1 MFYQNKFTANT
12 QLKISPFFERTSK
25 LNESQEWRR
34 WSGYLAAT
42 SYELTHENEY
52 FAIRTKAALL
62 DISPLKKY
70 IIEGPD
76 AQILLDRL
84 VTRNIAICKVSQV
97 MYTPWCDEHGK
108 VIDDGTVQRLSENKF
123 RITSAEPNL
132 EWIESNSSGMD
143 VIIKDDS
150 YSTAALALQGPNSRS
165 ILNAVSS
172 KSLDSLKFFWMMDTT
187 FENIPVTISRTGYTG
202 DLGYEIWMDPNDALS
217 VWDLLID
224 KGKTFGITPTGLH
237 ALDIA
242 RIEAGLILLDVDYIS
257 TRHALIESRKSSP
270 YELGLGWAVKL
281 KKKNFIGKAP
291 LHKELANGSSW
302 SFVGIE
308 IEWSGFEKHYRA
320 VGLAPGLPSTAWR
333 TSTPLYNNNEQVGYA
348 TSGTW
353 SPLLKR
359 YIALAHVKSKYAKEG
374 SELMF
379 ELKVEHFRKLTKA
392 TVVKTPFF
400 NPERKRS
407 CPQYKNMMLLLLAV
421 VTMD

>member
-12 QLKISPFFERTSK
+12 QLKLSPFFERTSK

-34 WSGYLAAT
+34 WAGYLAAT

-70 IIEGPD
+70 IVEGPD
-76 AQILLDRL
+76 AQNLLDRL
-84 VTRNIAICKVSQV
+84 VTRNIAICKVGQV
-97 MYTPWCDEHGK
+97 MYTPWCDEEGK

-132 EWIESNSSGMD
+132 EWIESNSTGMD
-143 VIIKDDS
+143 VMIKDDS
-150 YSTAALALQGPNSRS
+150 YSTAALALQGPNSRA

-172 KSLDSLKFFWMMDTT
+172 KSLDSLKFFWMIDTT

-202 DLGYEIWMDPNDALS
+202 DLGYEIWMNPNDALS
-217 VWDLLID
+217 VWDLLMD

-242 RIEAGLILLDVDYIS
+242 RVEAGLILLDVDYIS

-281 KKKNFIGKAP
+281 KKKNFIGKAR
-291 LHKELANGSSW
+291 LLEEFENSSEW

-308 IEWSGFEKHYRA
+308 IEWTGFEKHYRA
-320 VGLAPGLPSTAWR
+320 AGLAPGLPSTAWR

-392 TVVKTPFF
+392 TVVKTPFYD
-400 NPERKRS
+400 PERKRS
-407 CPQYKNMMLLLLAV
+407 CPQ
-421 VTMD
+421 

>member
-12 QLKISPFFERTSK
+12 QLKLSPFFERTSK

-34 WSGYLAAT
+34 WAGYLAAT

-70 IIEGPD
+70 IVEGPD
-76 AQILLDRL
+76 AQNLLDRL
-84 VTRNIAICKVSQV
+84 VTRNIAICKVGQV
-97 MYTPWCDEHGK
+97 MYTPWCDEEGK

-132 EWIESNSSGMD
+132 EWIESNSTGMD
-143 VIIKDDS
+143 VMIKDDS
-150 YSTAALALQGPNSRS
+150 YSTAALALQGPNSRA

-172 KSLDSLKFFWMMDTT
+172 KSLDSLKFFWMIDTT

-217 VWDLLID
+217 VWDLLMD

-242 RIEAGLILLDVDYIS
+242 RVEAGLILLDVDYIS

-281 KKKNFIGKAP
+281 KKKNFIGKAR
-291 LHKELANGSSW
+291 LLEEFENSSEW

-308 IEWSGFEKHYRA
+308 IEWTEFEKHYRA
-320 VGLAPGLPSTAWR
+320 AGLAPGLPSTAWR

-392 TVVKTPFF
+392 TVVKTPFYD
-400 NPERKRS
+400 PERKRS
-407 CPQYKNMMLLLLAV
+407 CPQ
-421 VTMD
+421 

>member
-12 QLKISPFFERTSK
+12 QLKLSPFFERTSK

-34 WSGYLAAT
+34 WAGYLAAT

-70 IIEGPD
+70 IVEGPD
-76 AQILLDRL
+76 AQNLLDRL
-84 VTRNIAICKVSQV
+84 VTRNIAICKVGQV
-97 MYTPWCDEHGK
+97 MYTPWCDEEGK

-132 EWIESNSSGMD
+132 EWIESNSTGMD
-143 VIIKDDS
+143 VMIKDDS
-150 YSTAALALQGPNSRS
+150 YSTAALALQGPNSRA

-172 KSLDSLKFFWMMDTT
+172 KSLDSLKFFWMMETT

-217 VWDLLID
+217 VWDLLMN

-242 RIEAGLILLDVDYIS
+242 RVEAGLILLDVDYIS

-270 YELGLGWAVKL
+270 YELGLGWSVKL
-281 KKKNFIGKAP
+281 KKKNFIGKAR
-291 LHKELANGSSW
+291 LLEEFENSSEW

-308 IEWSGFEKHYRA
+308 IEWTGFEKHYRA
-320 VGLAPGLPSTAWR
+320 AGLAPGLPSTAWR

-392 TVVKTPFF
+392 TVVKTPFYD
-400 NPERKRS
+400 PERKRS
-407 CPQYKNMMLLLLAV
+407 CPQ
-421 VTMD
+421 